1 MSTEPNSDQ
10 PMFKRAF
17 RGYDPS
23 EVDQWI
29 HEAELQ
35 MQKAAETIEQLVAEK
50 DELQEEVN
58 RQSAELE
65 RTRRNDRS
73 GDEALIAAQR
83 TADEIR
89 SAAQKRAETILEEAR
104 QDAAE
109 QIAAAQLAVQ
119 KLEDDV
125 KRLRAERQRYLD
137 DSRLN
142 IEKHLQWLDIVAFG
156 EES

>member
-1 MSTEPNSDQ
+1 
-10 PMFKRAF
+10 MFKRAF